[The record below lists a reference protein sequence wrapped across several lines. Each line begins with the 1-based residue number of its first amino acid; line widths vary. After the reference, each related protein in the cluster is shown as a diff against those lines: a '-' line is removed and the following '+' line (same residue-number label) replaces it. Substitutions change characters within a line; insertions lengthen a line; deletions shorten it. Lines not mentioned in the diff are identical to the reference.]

1 VPAPTPYAA
10 LLAAVHSDPATP
22 LVTYVGPEGRTELS
36 ARSLENAAAKAA
48 GLLRDGFDVQP
59 GDVVALLLDTH
70 WQTSVW
76 LAACWA
82 TGALASIGPL
92 DLHHVEVCVATEP
105 NLGVADA
112 IPELLRVSTHPF
124 GLPSDAPL
132 PKGVLDAAVEVRAYG
147 DVFVPYDEPRADDPA
162 LRVGDSSL
170 SGGDVMATAAHL
182 AEQIGLGP
190 RGRLLTTRPATDLS
204 GVLALLA
211 VPLAVAGS
219 VVIAVD
225 QDPDR
230 VRTTENATATLT

>member
-1 VPAPTPYAA
+1 MPALTPYAA
-10 LLAAVHSDPATP
+10 LLAAVRTDPGTP

-59 GDVVALLLDTH
+59 GAVVALLLDTH

-92 DLHHVEVCVATEP
+92 DLNHAEVCVATEP
-105 NLGVADA
+105 DLDMVESM
-112 IPELLRVSTHPF
+112 PQTLRVSTHPF

-132 PKGVLDAAVEVRAYG
+132 PKAVLDAAVEVRAYS
-147 DVFVPYDEPRADDPA
+147 DVFVPYVEPRADDPA
-162 LRVGDSSL
+162 LRVGDVTL
-170 SGGDVMATAAHL
+170 SGADVMGMAEHL
-182 AEQIGLGP
+182 AERIGLGP

-230 VRTTENATATLT
+230 VRTTENTTATLT